1 MSPEM
6 PPDQGLKAFFI
17 RHALRCWDFLN
28 NGSIFYDMGQ
38 QLEMSRSGSLMGIS
52 VEQNTYIYDMW
63 AENGGFLNSDYS
75 D

>member
-1 MSPEM
+1 MTWVSNWKCQ
-6 PPDQGLKAFFI
+6 DLV
-17 RHALRCWDFLN
+17 
-28 NGSIFYDMGQ
+28 
-38 QLEMSRSGSLMGIS
+38 SLMGIS

>member
-1 MSPEM
+1 
-6 PPDQGLKAFFI
+6 
-17 RHALRCWDFLN
+17 
-28 NGSIFYDMGQ
+28 MGQ